1 MLNKYPLWKNLLV
14 VFVVTIG
21 VLYALPNIYPKD
33 PAIQISEQ
41 SNGEVIAQNTLET
54 ALAALDQNNIS
65 YSRSEILE
73 GLAIIR
79 LLDGDQQL
87 AAKDVIERALDYDQV
102 VALSRVPTTPE
113 WLANL
118 GGKPMNLGLDLAGG
132 VHFLLEVDIDSAV
145 KTRMETNASEIRRE
159 LRRERIRYQSAEL
172 QNNNIFV
179 SSYESDE
186 ERTEANSV
194 IRKEFPN
201 MLRTE
206 DESGG
211 LFYLRA
217 EMPEAAIKEIE
228 DYAIQQNLTTL
239 RKRVDAIGVSEPIV
253 QRQGRNR
260 IVIELAGVQDPTEAK
275 RIIGKTANLEF
286 RMEAKAGALSS
297 SKEQYVTAEY
307 GSVFLEK
314 DIIVTGDS
322 VVNAQSAFDSQTSE
336 PIVTI
341 SLDTIGG
348 RRMNDATKND
358 VGRRM
363 GAVLIEF
370 KTKRTN
376 QKNSKGE
383 DVVVIENEPEEKLI
397 NLATVRSA
405 LGNTFQIS
413 GIGSPQETSE
423 LALLLRSGALA
434 APMTFVEESTISAS
448 LGAENISVGL
458 NSMVLG
464 LILVLCFM
472 LISYR
477 VFGFAANIALSL
489 NIVLLVAC
497 MSILGATL
505 TLPGIAGIVLTVGMA
520 VDANVLIFSRIR
532 EELKSGSSPQQAIS
546 AGFDRAMTTILDANI
561 TTLIVAFILYGI
573 GSGAV
578 KGFAI
583 TLSLGII
590 SSMFTAIIGTRAIVN
605 VIYGGRKIKKIWI

>member
-14 VFVVTIG
+14 LFVVCIG

-41 SNGEVIAQNTLET
+41 TNGEVVSQSTIDT
-54 ALAALDQNNIS
+54 ALSALDSNSIETIS
-65 YSRSEILE
+65 SEIID
-73 GLAIIR
+73 GSAIVR
-79 LLDGDQQL
+79 LRNTDQQL
-87 AAKDVIERALDYDQV
+87 AAKRLVDKALNFNQV
-102 VALSRVPTTPE
+102 VALSREPTTPE
-113 WLANL
+113 WLENL
-118 GGKPMNLGLDLAGG
+118 GGQPLNLGLDLAGG
-132 VHFLLEVDIDSAV
+132 VHFLMEVDIDTAV
-145 KTRMETNASEIRRE
+145 NTRMKTNATEIRRA
-159 LRRERIRYQSAEL
+159 LRRQRVRYQSAEL
-172 QNNNIFV
+172 QNNNIIVTSFL
-179 SSYESDE
+179 DE
-186 ERTEANSV
+186 EARAEASKV

-201 MLRTE
+201 MVRSE

-211 LFYLRA
+211 LLYLRA
-217 EMPEAAIKEIE
+217 EMPEAEIKEIE
-228 DYAIQQNLTTL
+228 DYAIQQNLATL

-260 IVIELAGVQDPTEAK
+260 IVIELAGVQDPAEAK

-286 RMEAKAGALSS
+286 RMEAKAGALTS
-297 SKEQYVTAEY
+297 SKKLYRTSRY
-307 GSVFLEK
+307 GNVYLEN
-314 DIIVTGDS
+314 DIVVTGES

-336 PIVTI
+336 PIVSI
-341 SLDTIGG
+341 SLDTNGG
-348 RRMNDATKND
+348 KRMNNATRND

-370 KTKRTN
+370 KTKRTI
-376 QKNSKGE
+376 QTNSKGE
-383 DVVVIENEPEEKLI
+383 EVIDIENEPEEKLI
-397 NLATVRSA
+397 NLATVQSA
-405 LGNTFQIS
+405 LGNSFQIS
-413 GIGSPQETSE
+413 GIGSPLETSE

-448 LGAENISVGL
+448 LGQENIKVGL
-458 NSMVLG
+458 LSMVLG
-464 LILVLCFM
+464 LVLVLCFM
-472 LISYR
+472 LVSYR
-477 VFGFAANIALSL
+477 VFGFAANLALTL
-489 NIVLLVAC
+489 NIILLVAC

-532 EELKSGSSPQQAIS
+532 EELKAGTSPQQAIN

-583 TLSLGII
+583 TLSIGII
-590 SSMFTAIIGTRAIVN
+590 SSMFTAIIGTRSIINLV
-605 VIYGGRKIKKIWI
+605 YGGRKLNKIWI

>member
-14 VFVVTIG
+14 LFVVCIG

-41 SNGEVIAQNTLET
+41 TNGEIVSQSTLDKVLSALESNDIET
-54 ALAALDQNNIS
+54 IS
-65 YSRSEILE
+65 SEVVD
-73 GLAIIR
+73 GSAIIR
-79 LLDGDQQL
+79 LRNADQQL
-87 AAKDVIERALDYDQV
+87 SAKDIIDRALNFDQV
-102 VALSRVPTTPE
+102 VALSREPTTPE
-113 WLANL
+113 WLENL
-118 GGKPMNLGLDLAGG
+118 GGQPLNLGLDLAGG
-132 VHFLLEVDIDSAV
+132 VHFLMEVDIDSAV
-145 KTRMETNASEIRRE
+145 HTRMKTNATEIRRA
-159 LRRERIRYQSAEL
+159 LRRQRVRYQSAEL
-172 QNNNIFV
+172 QDNNIIVASFI
-179 SSYESDE
+179 SE
-186 ERTEANSV
+186 EARAEASKV

-201 MLRTE
+201 MVRTE

-211 LFYLRA
+211 LLYLRA
-217 EMPEAAIKEIE
+217 EMPEAEIKEIE
-228 DYAIQQNLTTL
+228 DYAIQQNLATL

-260 IVIELAGVQDPTEAK
+260 IVIELAGVQDPAEAK

-286 RMEAKAGALSS
+286 RMEAKPGSLTS
-297 SKEQYVTAEY
+297 SKKAYRTSRY
-307 GSVFLEK
+307 GNIYLEN
-314 DIIVTGDS
+314 DIVVTGES

-336 PIVTI
+336 PIVSI
-341 SLDTIGG
+341 SLDTNGG
-348 RRMNDATKND
+348 KRMNNATRND

-370 KTKRTN
+370 KTKRTRHI
-376 QKNSKGE
+376 NSKGE
-383 DVVVIENEPEEKLI
+383 EVIVVENEQEEKLI
-397 NLATVRSA
+397 NLATVQSA
-405 LGNTFQIS
+405 LGNSFQIS
-413 GIGSPQETSE
+413 GIGSPSETSE

-448 LGAENISVGL
+448 LGQENIEVGL
-458 NSMVLG
+458 KSMVLG
-464 LILVLCFM
+464 LVLVLCFM
-472 LISYR
+472 LVSYR
-477 VFGFAANIALSL
+477 VFGFAANLALTL

-497 MSILGATL
+497 MSVLGATL

-532 EELKSGSSPQQAIS
+532 EELKAGTPPQQAIN

-583 TLSLGII
+583 TLSLGIL
-590 SSMFTAIIGTRAIVN
+590 SSMFTAIIGTRSIINLV
-605 VIYGGRKIKKIWI
+605 YGGRKLNKIWI